1 MSAFAVAMGAKR
13 TCPFALHM
21 SANDPKRTLATL
33 PEGCST
39 LVRSPVP
46 ERGGRLMKRR
56 EFITLISGA
65 AAAWPVAARTQ
76 QQNLPIVGILSAQSQ
91 VSEAALLVEWEKGLN
106 ETGYVGGRN
115 VLFEYRFADGQG
127 DRLPMLVADLV
138 QRQVAVLVANTTPP
152 ALAAKAATT
161 TIPVVFMTG
170 VDPVEVGLVASF
182 NRPGANVTGVTF
194 LSNKLVAK
202 RLELLAA
209 LVSPP
214 APIGMLA
221 HTRNPNTV
229 ADVRDA
235 LAAAAALGRTLHV
248 ERVASLSELD
258 AAVIALV
265 QQRIAALFVAPQ
277 ADFRIW
283 QQQILALAERN
294 ALPTSFSNSDFVVA
308 GGLMSYGPNQV
319 ESYREAGIYTGRIL
333 KGEKPAELPVLVSTK
348 FNFAINLKTAKAL
361 GLTIPPTM
369 LALTTMLV
377 E

>member
-1 MSAFAVAMGAKR
+1 MR
-13 TCPFALHM
+13 
-21 SANDPKRTLATL
+21 
-33 PEGCST
+33 
-39 LVRSPVP
+39 
-46 ERGGRLMKRR
+46 RR
-56 EFITLISGA
+56 EFITLLSGA
-65 AAAWPVAARTQ
+65 AASWPLTARAQ
-76 QQNLPIVGILSAQSQ
+76 QQSLPVVGILSAQSQ
-91 VSEAALLVEWEKGLN
+91 QSEAALLAEWEKALN
-106 ETGYVGGRN
+106 DTGYASGRN

-127 DRLPMLVADLV
+127 DRLPMMAADLV
-138 QRQVAVLVANTTPP
+138 RRQVAVLVANTTPP

-161 TIPVVFMTG
+161 TIPIVFVTG

-209 LVSPP
+209 LISPA

-221 HTRNPNTV
+221 HTNNPNTV

-235 LAAAAALGRTLHV
+235 LAAAAALGRTLYV
-248 ERVASLSELD
+248 ERVASPSELD
-258 AAVIALV
+258 AAVTLLV
-265 QQRIAALFVAPQ
+265 QQRVGALFVAPQ
-277 ADFRIW
+277 ADFRNW

-308 GGLMSYGPNQV
+308 GGLMSYGPNQA
-319 ESYREAGIYTGRIL
+319 ESYREAGTYTARIL

-361 GLTIPPTM
+361 GLTIPPSM
-369 LALTTMLV
+369 LALTTMLI

>member
-1 MSAFAVAMGAKR
+1 MR
-13 TCPFALHM
+13 
-21 SANDPKRTLATL
+21 
-33 PEGCST
+33 
-39 LVRSPVP
+39 
-46 ERGGRLMKRR
+46 RR
-56 EFITLISGA
+56 EFITLVSGA
-65 AAAWPVAARTQ
+65 AASCALAARAQ
-76 QQNLPIVGILSAQSQ
+76 QQTIPVVGILSAQSQ
-91 VSEAALLVEWEKGLN
+91 QSEAALLAEWEKALVD
-106 ETGYVGGRN
+106 TGYVSGRN
-115 VLFEYRFADGQG
+115 ILFEYRFADGQG
-127 DRLPMLVADLV
+127 DRLPMLAANLV

-161 TIPVVFMTG
+161 TIPIVFVTG
-170 VDPVEVGLVASF
+170 VDPVELGLVASF

-209 LVSPP
+209 LISP
-214 APIGMLA
+214 AEPIGMLA
-221 HTRNPNTV
+221 HTNNPNTA

-235 LAAAAALGRTLHV
+235 LAAAAALGRTLYV

-258 AAVIALV
+258 AAVTALV

-277 ADFRIW
+277 ADFRNW

-308 GGLMSYGPNQV
+308 GGLMSYGPNQA
-319 ESYREAGIYTGRIL
+319 ESYREAGTYTGRIL

-361 GLTIPPTM
+361 GLTIPPSM

>member
-1 MSAFAVAMGAKR
+1 MR
-13 TCPFALHM
+13 
-21 SANDPKRTLATL
+21 
-33 PEGCST
+33 
-39 LVRSPVP
+39 
-46 ERGGRLMKRR
+46 RR
-56 EFITLISGA
+56 EFITLVSGA
-65 AAAWPVAARTQ
+65 AASCALAARAQ
-76 QQNLPIVGILSAQSQ
+76 QQTIPVVGILSAQSQ
-91 VSEAALLVEWEKGLN
+91 QSEAALLVEWEKALVD
-106 ETGYVGGRN
+106 TGYVSGRN
-115 VLFEYRFADGQG
+115 ILFEYRFADGQG
-127 DRLPMLVADLV
+127 DRLPMLAANLV
-138 QRQVAVLVANTTPP
+138 QRKVAVLVANTTPP

-161 TIPVVFMTG
+161 TIPIVFVTG

-209 LVSPP
+209 LISPA

-221 HTRNPNTV
+221 HTNNPNTI

-235 LAAAAALGRTLHV
+235 LAAATVLGRTLYV

-258 AAVIALV
+258 AAVTALV

-277 ADFRIW
+277 ADFRNW

-308 GGLMSYGPNQV
+308 GGLMSYGPNQI

-333 KGEKPAELPVLVSTK
+333 KGERPAELLVLVSTK
-348 FNFAINLKTAKAL
+348 FNFAINLKTAKLL
-361 GLTIPPTM
+361 GLTIPPSM
-369 LALTTMLV
+369 LALTTTLI